1 MHRGNSKLPSR
12 ADQHFHYQEWQ
23 VVGRVLLIIT
33 ISWAASMIQAFT
45 HTRIG
50 HRVCILRDAFSRW
63 GKVIAHRV
71 RTVEV
76 RWEESQAVWSYW
88 KKIHST
94 CSIWLM
100 RRDPGRGTQERV
112 AIAVQSHTVP
122 TRHWRLAA
130 NRAYVSSHSLG
141 TLYSLLQPSSSD
153 VLTAHSR

>member
-76 RWEESQAVWSYW
+76 RWEESQAVCSCW

-94 CSIWLM
+94 CGIWLM
-100 RRDPGRGTQERV
+100 RRDPGRGTQERWQLLSK
-112 AIAVQSHTVP
+112 AIP

-130 NRAYVSSHSLG
+130 NRAYVSNHSLG
-141 TLYSLLQPSSSD
+141 TLQTLLQPSSLD
-153 VLTAHSR
+153 VLTPHSR